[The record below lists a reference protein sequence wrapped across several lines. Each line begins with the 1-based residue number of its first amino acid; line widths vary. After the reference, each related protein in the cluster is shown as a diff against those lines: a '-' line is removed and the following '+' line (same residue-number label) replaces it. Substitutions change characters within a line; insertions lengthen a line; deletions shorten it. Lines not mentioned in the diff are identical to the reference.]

1 MAHLSSR
8 IIFSGLKLNR
18 ADSLP
23 LHRQIYEYL
32 RGRILQGQ
40 IRPGMR
46 LPATRALASD
56 LGVSRNTVMNAY
68 RQLMDEGYLEA
79 FAGSDTRVTHTLP
92 EKLLSV
98 EPSEEPSSRAK
109 ASKQKAIIHEPP
121 RLSETGEMIMSL
133 QYPYWDR
140 SGARP
145 FSSAQPGGDQLPK
158 RVWEKV
164 MLAAWRNLD
173 PIDLS
178 YPSSLGYDPLR
189 ETLADY
195 LQETRGVRC
204 DPDQVIITNGAQ
216 QAVYTTATLLLNKG
230 DQVWVENPSYN
241 GIKIVLRQIQAEII
255 PVSVD
260 ENGLVFE
267 EGLAKAPKARMVCIS
282 PSHQYPLGVTMDL
295 TRRLELLSW
304 AEKNDAWI
312 IEDDY
317 DSEYRYQGYPL
328 EALQGLDSSGRVIYV
343 GTFSKVLYPAMRLGY
358 MVVPKALVE
367 PFRLARAY
375 ADRGSRLLDQVAM
388 NLFIEEGH
396 MARHIRKMRTLY
408 AARQAVLIDMANR
421 FLKGQLILEPN
432 DAGLHLVGWLPY
444 GVDDR
449 AVSAHLLED
458 GIYAP
463 PLSYF
468 AMDPLTRGGLVMGYA
483 AIKEDDIISAVKQM
497 ADSLEKWKRVKHRW

>member
-1 MAHLSSR
+1 MTRLTPN
-8 IIFSGLKLNR
+8 IIFSGLTLKRSSN
-18 ADSLP
+18 LP

-32 RGRILQGQ
+32 RGRILEGQ

-46 LPATRALASD
+46 LPATRTLASE

-98 EPSEEPSSRAK
+98 EKSSNDRPHSTHK
-109 ASKQKAIIHEPP
+109 VVEVPP
-121 RLSETGEMIMSL
+121 RLSETGEIIMNL

-145 FSSAQPGGDQLPK
+145 FSSAQPGVDQFPF
-158 RVWEKV
+158 RIWEKV
-164 MLAAWRNLD
+164 LLAAWRSLD

-178 YPSSLGYDPLR
+178 YPSSLGYLPLR
-189 ETLADY
+189 ETLAY
-195 LQETRGVRC
+195 HLQETRGVRC
-204 DPDQVIITNGAQ
+204 EPDQVIITNGAQ
-216 QAVYTTATLLLNKG
+216 QALATTMRLLLNKG

-241 GIKIVLRQIQAEII
+241 GVKIALRQQQAEIVS
-255 PVSVD
+255 VSVD
-260 ENGLVFE
+260 EHGLVFE
-267 EGLAKAPKARMVCIS
+267 EGMDKAPDARMVCIS

-304 AEKNDAWI
+304 AEQNEAWI

-317 DSEYRYQGYPL
+317 DSEYRYRGYPL
-328 EALQGLDSSGRVIYV
+328 EALQGLDKAGRVIYI

-358 MVVPKALVE
+358 MVVPKPLVE

-375 ADRGSRLLDQVAM
+375 ADRGSRLLDQAAV
-388 NLFIEEGH
+388 NLFIQEGH

-408 AARQAVLIDMANR
+408 AERQAVLIDMAKR
-421 FLKGQLILEPN
+421 FLSGQLIIEPS

-444 GVDDR
+444 GVNDR
-449 AVSAHLLED
+449 DLSVHLLED

-468 AMDPLTRGGLVMGYA
+468 AIDPLIRGGLIMGYA
-483 AIKEDDIISAVKQM
+483 AVKEDDIITAVKQM
-497 ADSLEKWKRVKHRW
+497 GDSLEKWRRIKS

>member
-1 MAHLSSR
+1 MAQLTSH
-8 IIFSGLKLNR
+8 IIFSGLIINR
-18 ADSLP
+18 ADHQP
-23 LHRQIYEYL
+23 IHRQIYEYL
-32 RGRILQGQ
+32 RVRILQGQ

-46 LPATRALASD
+46 LPATRALATE

-79 FAGSDTRVTHTLP
+79 FPGSDTRVTHTLP
-92 EKLLSV
+92 EQLLSV
-98 EPSEEPSSRAK
+98 ESSLAQSFK
-109 ASKQKAIIHEPP
+109 GLSSKGKIKKIAEAPP
-121 RLSETGEMIMSL
+121 RLSETGEIIMGL

-145 FSSAQPGGDQLPK
+145 FSSAQPGVDRFPV
-158 RVWEKV
+158 RIWEKV
-164 MLAAWRNLD
+164 MLSAWRSLD

-178 YPSSLGYDPLR
+178 YPSPLGYAPLR
-189 ETLADY
+189 ETLANY

-204 DPDQVIITNGAQ
+204 DPEQVIITNGAQ
-216 QAVYTTATLLLNKG
+216 QALSTTATLLLNKG

-241 GIKIVLRQIQAEII
+241 GVKIALGQVQANIV

-260 ENGLVFE
+260 ANGLVFE
-267 EGLAKAPKARMVCIS
+267 EGLAKAPNARMVCIS

-295 TRRLELLSW
+295 TRRLELLGW

-312 IEDDY
+312 VEDDY
-317 DSEYRYQGYPL
+317 DSEYRYRGYPL
-328 EALQGLDSSGRVIYV
+328 EALQGLDKAGRVIYV
-343 GTFSKVLYPAMRLGY
+343 GTFSKVIYPAMRLGY
-358 MVVPKALVE
+358 MVVPKSLIE

-375 ADRGSRLLDQVAM
+375 ADRGSRLVDQAAV
-388 NLFIEEGH
+388 NLFIQEGH

-408 AARQAVLIDMANR
+408 AARQAVLIDMAKR
-421 FLKGQLILEPN
+421 FLSGQLIIQPN

-444 GVDDR
+444 GVNDR
-449 AVSAHLLED
+449 EVSRHLLKD

-468 AMDPLTRGGLVMGYA
+468 ALEPLARGGLVMGYA
-483 AIKEDDIISAVKQM
+483 AVKEDDIITAVKQM
-497 ADSLEKWKRVKHRW
+497 ADSLEKRKR